1 MLVVKNMTFIIS
13 AMTVLFWTICISKAS
28 FVTLDR
34 NKYNGIVVALSP
46 EFNLTADDP
55 VKIIQQLKS
64 LIRKSSAALFVT
76 TRQRAFFGS
85 VTLLIPKSWSL
96 QNGWN
101 QTLNFIS
108 QIEQPSLELYEN
120 SDIFVQPDG
129 GKFGDVPFTLQPQS
143 CGKLGHHIQ
152 ITGTF
157 LQSLNSNQHGSE
169 DGGKIFVHEWAHY
182 RYGIFDEH
190 GFPDDPLY
198 PLYYGIPGRKSK
210 AQATDCAN
218 NQVQYDKRNQT
229 DSECEPV
236 FDINTGKPPKNNNC
250 FFIAKQQGTENDG
263 ILSSLMSQ
271 HFLPKVAHFCDGTG
285 KYQHNVEAPTKHN
298 ALCREKSTWSVI
310 KQNQDFINGN
320 NAPQTVYLSD
330 VDFKYVQEKNLRIV
344 ISFDSS
350 GNMNPFDR
358 FSILL
363 SALKK
368 VLNEFPLGI
377 EIGMVHFNEEAHIVK
392 EMTILNANEEC
403 FTKVLPDRPVGHQ
416 ACVECGIQ
424 KSLELLS
431 ANSQSIHG
439 STIVLVTTGDITEKK
454 IQLLRNNLTAASV
467 RLFIILYHE
476 SENATSSLL
485 NLAYNTTGRL
495 IHVREE
501 NIEKSLSFINLINL
515 YEAFQLVLQG
525 HSWEYSD
532 LPITILKS
540 IINGSSDVISLNFPV
555 DRTLGDL
562 KVQIFFKEENKLSPI
577 CKDSILV
584 TSPTTQYSF
593 TSQEFKTLEEMYFF
607 YISDV
612 EEGSWHLNAKVCT
625 KSEQPLVVLITSRKK
640 TTQKPLILKAWLSDN
655 VYQFDPSQIPP
666 PIVFAH
672 LQHGTNPVSG
682 AKVIA
687 NIHYQDGQMDSF
699 ELFDYGIGD
708 PDITKGDGI
717 YSGYLTTITAA
728 GHYWLTISAHD
739 NNGRAKVLYG
749 RNRKSMPRNL
759 NHHNCC
765 GSYILEDSAAPT
777 GRFMRQVNYGSFF
790 VTNAKVNTD
799 IYPPN
804 RIVDFRVMQVDQQS
818 KQVLLVWTSPGN
830 DYDKGKATNY
840 FIKYFDKRGDVLNR
854 FDEDVGKIIDVWN
867 INGPP
872 LVPESYGT
880 EQKVL
885 VDLHDIQQDK
895 IFYFGIQGV
904 DEAGNKGI
912 VSNVVAVF
920 FSSNSVSPT
929 VSHSFSL
936 DSTMSSSTQDPAADK
951 KIKLNKAG
959 LSTGNIALTVSF
971 VLLLLIIILVL
982 LVFFCKRKSKNKK
995 RPNQSC
1001 SKPLRSE
1008 KDAVD
1013 NVDFGYGVKEEHV
1026 METLLKPINPSPAE
1040 AVV

>member
-350 GNMNPFDR
+350 GNMNPF
-358 FSILL
+358 
-363 SALKK
+363 
-368 VLNEFPLGI
+368 
-377 EIGMVHFNEEAHIVK
+377 
-392 EMTILNANEEC
+392 
-403 FTKVLPDRPVGHQ
+403 
-416 ACVECGIQ
+416 
-424 KSLELLS
+424 
-431 ANSQSIHG
+431 
-439 STIVLVTTGDITEKK
+439 
-454 IQLLRNNLTAASV
+454 
-467 RLFIILYHE
+467 
-476 SENATSSLL
+476 
-485 NLAYNTTGRL
+485 
-495 IHVREE
+495 
-501 NIEKSLSFINLINL
+501 
-515 YEAFQLVLQG
+515 
-525 HSWEYSD
+525 
-532 LPITILKS
+532 ILKS